1 MYKLALAVIL
11 ASLAGCS
18 TGPKSASY
26 GSFAEVSPTVDK
38 KMADDAVTKLVGL
51 YPPAVT
57 RFNLQ
62 HAAADP
68 FGTSLVATMRSRGYA
83 LQEQKAAPKPGPDGK
98 NGSRA
103 FSYVVDQPAGTDL
116 YRVTLN
122 IDNQSLSRVYL
133 AKDGSVGPAGYWV
146 RKE

>member
-1 MYKLALAVIL
+1 MHKLALVALL
-11 ASLAGCS
+11 ASLTGCS

-26 GSFAEVSPTVDK
+26 GSFAEVSPAVDK
-38 KMADDAVTKLVGL
+38 KLVDDAVTKLVGL

-68 FGTSLVATMRSRGYA
+68 FGTSLVATMRTRGYA
-83 LQEQKAAPKPGPDGK
+83 LQEQNAAPKPGPEGK
-98 NGSRA
+98 SGIRA
-103 FSYVVDQPAGTDL
+103 FSYVVDQQAGTDL
-116 YRVTLN
+116 YRVTLT
-122 IDNQSLSRVYL
+122 IDNQSLSRAYL

>member
-1 MYKLALAVIL
+1 MYKLALVALL
-11 ASLAGCS
+11 ASLTGCS
-18 TGPKSASY
+18 SGPKSASY
-26 GSFAEVSPTVDK
+26 GSFAEVSPAVDK
-38 KMADDAVTKLVGL
+38 KLADDAVTKLVGL
-51 YPPAVT
+51 YPPALT

-62 HAAADP
+62 HSIADP

-83 LQEQKAAPKPGPDGK
+83 LQEQKPEPKSGPDGK
-98 NGSRA
+98 SGSRA
-103 FSYVVDQPAGTDL
+103 FSYVVDQPTGTDL
-116 YRVTLN
+116 YRVTLT